1 MSSTSDRHP
10 LLPNNNTAYHALT
23 LHHDTYHYDHSFTTR
38 RASPFSLSWL
48 YCLQLTFSWL
58 LYLVA
63 LAAFT
68 ASLVLALTHTDTPLP
83 HPLPV
88 TMALIG
94 GAGLVWLLVVP
105 WQQYVEE
112 NASPTWEQACCRL
125 AWLTRLVCLLTLL
138 TATILQSVWV
148 LGGDEDEVR
157 WRGGTDGQLLYE
169 FAWWF
174 LVGWWAL
181 LCATVVGG
189 CCLCLMCCRA
199 FFLS

>member
-1 MSSTSDRHP
+1 MTSTSDRHP
-10 LLPNNNTAYHALT
+10 LLPNHNTAYHT
-23 LHHDTYHYDHSFTTR
+23 LHVSDSFVHDQLFSSTR
-38 RASPFSLSWL
+38 RSSPFSCLA
-48 YCLQLTFSWL
+48 CLQLSLSWL

-68 ASLVLALTHTDTPLP
+68 ASLVLALLHADTPAT

-94 GAGLVWLLVVP
+94 CAGLVWLLAVP
-105 WQQYVEE
+105 WQQWLEE
-112 NASPTWEQACCRL
+112 HASPAWETACCRL
-125 AWLTRLVCLLTLL
+125 AWLTRLACLLTLL
-138 TATILQSVWV
+138 TATILQSVWAF
-148 LGGDEDEVR
+148 GSDDEEVGR
-157 WRGGTDGQLLYE
+157 DPLLYE

-174 LVGWWAL
+174 LVGWWAVL
-181 LCATVVGG
+181 GACVVGG